1 MPDFGS
7 FRGFGEKLVQGQTPT
22 QLGKIGSV
30 NVFDVDAVAFFD
42 RVTTSGGSL
51 TLTEQ
56 STVNQLVVD
65 LKGYSIWSKMK
76 AIYPMVGASAAACAQ
91 NLKSSSFTGT
101 FFGGITYASTGITPN
116 GTSGY
121 MNTAFNPSTNSSLNS
136 GSIGAYINN
145 GTTGSTI
152 MGAVVTSPPSA
163 TQLIPTDS
171 GTIMYGDIHDSSLS
185 GTSNTIKNAF
195 FQASRINSTQKIHGV
210 NTTITT
216 ISGVSTS
223 LTNLNIYIG
232 ARNVNGSYSSGYS
245 SRIALIYIGDGLTTT
260 EMTNYYTAVQ
270 AFQTALSRQV

>member
-1 MPDFGS
+1 MFGVS
-7 FRGFGEKLVQGQTPT
+7 
-22 QLGKIGSV
+22 LGIRVGNTNISGGGA
-30 NVFDVDAVAFFD
+30 FDSDAQAYFD
-42 RVTTSGGSL
+42 RVSAAGGTLSTTEK
-51 TLTEQ
+51 TA
-56 STVNQLVVD
+56 VNQLVID
-65 LKGYSIWSKMK
+65 LKANSLWTPMK

-101 FFGGITYASTGITPN
+101 FSSGWTFASSGVTPN
-116 GTSGY
+116 GLSAY
-121 MNTAFNPSTNSSLNS
+121 MDTAFNPSTNSSLNS

-163 TQLIPTDS
+163 TQLIPTDV
-171 GTIMYGDIHDSSLS
+171 GNTMYGDIHDSSLS

-232 ARNVNGSYSSGYS
+232 GRNVNGSYSSGYS
-245 SRIALIYIGDGLTTT
+245 SRIALIYIGNGLTTT

-270 AFQTALSRQV
+270 AFQTTLSRQV